1 MRRPPIPIFGR
12 NSPTSSVS
20 ISHRC
25 PLSLLSLKVE
35 GGTSKISSLG
45 LNYRKFQI
53 VSAPE
58 REAEAEISAKVI
70 AADGHIVAARIF
82 DGNAPAK
89 SSEEADAAKALNEAF
104 GKILSA
110 LIPWTANVIAGGG
123 EKPSPAPAQ
132 PKGRGQ
138 TCG

>member
-1 MRRPPIPIFGR
+1 
-12 NSPTSSVS
+12 V
-20 ISHRC
+20 
-25 PLSLLSLKVE
+25 
-35 GGTSKISSLG
+35 
-45 LNYRKFQI
+45 
-53 VSAPE
+53 
-58 REAEAEISAKVI
+58 
-70 AADGHIVAARIF
+70 
-82 DGNAPAK
+82 K

-138 TCG
+138 TCGKKGCDYEEWSAEAIEKRQEKLAELCS